1 MEDKLSENVK
11 GTLIVIEAPD
21 GSGKKTQ
28 SELLFNRLKK
38 EEYPVKKVEF
48 PNYHSPSSSLVKMY
62 LRGEFGKNP
71 NEVNPYAASAFY
83 AVDRFASFKKEWQS
97 FYAEGGIIIADRYT
111 TSNLIHQA
119 VKFTDEKEKEK
130 YLDWLWDFEFNLL
143 ALPVPDVVF
152 FLNMPSNFSEKLI
165 TARKNKFTGKA
176 QKDIHE
182 INKDYLRKSYEN
194 ACWIAEKYNWVKIEC
209 VQNNEVKPIAE
220 IHENLYWEFIQV
232 IEGGKQTKTV

>member
-1 MEDKLSENVK
+1 MKKAKGKLV
-11 GTLIVIEAPD
+11 VIEAPD

-28 SELLFNRLKK
+28 AELLFNRLK
-38 EEYPVKKVEF
+38 EEGYQVRKVEF
-48 PNYHSPSSSLVKMY
+48 PNYQSPSSSLVKMY
-62 LRGEFGKNP
+62 LRGEFGENP
-71 NEVNPYAASAFY
+71 NKVNPYAASAFY
-83 AVDRFASFKKEWQS
+83 AVDRFASFQKEWQG
-97 FYAEGGIIIADRYT
+97 FYIEGGMIIADRYT

-130 YLDWLWDFEFNLL
+130 YLDWVWDFEFNRL

-152 FLNMPSNFSEKLI
+152 FLYMPPDFSEKLI
-165 TARKNKFTGKA
+165 AMRKNKFTGKG

-182 INKDYLRKSYEN
+182 INKDYLRESYKN

-220 IHENLYWEFIQV
+220 IHENLYFLL
-232 IEGGKQTKTV
+232 KKYL

>member
-1 MEDKLSENVK
+1 MKKAKGKLV
-11 GTLIVIEAPD
+11 VIEAPD

-28 SELLFNRLKK
+28 AELLFNRLK
-38 EEYPVKKVEF
+38 EEGYQVRKVEF
-48 PNYHSPSSSLVKMY
+48 PNYRSPSSSLVKMY
-62 LRGEFGKNP
+62 LRGEFGENP
-71 NEVNPYAASAFY
+71 NKVNPYAASAFY
-83 AVDRFASFKKEWQS
+83 AVDRFASFQKEWQG
-97 FYAEGGIIIADRYT
+97 FYIEGGMIIADRYT

-130 YLDWLWDFEFNLL
+130 YLDWVWDFEFNRL

-152 FLNMPSNFSEKLI
+152 FLDMPPDFSEKLI
-165 TARKNKFTGKA
+165 AMRKNKFTGKG

-182 INKDYLRKSYEN
+182 INKDYLRESYKN

-220 IHENLYWEFIQV
+220 IHENLYFLL
-232 IEGGKQTKTV
+232 KKYL

>member
-1 MEDKLSENVK
+1 LKKAKGKLV
-11 GTLIVIEAPD
+11 VIEAPD

-28 SELLFNRLKK
+28 AELLFNRLK
-38 EEYPVKKVEF
+38 EEGYQVRKVEF
-48 PNYHSPSSSLVKMY
+48 PNYRSPSSSLVKMY
-62 LRGEFGKNP
+62 LRGEFGENP
-71 NEVNPYAASAFY
+71 NKVNPYAASAFY
-83 AVDRFASFKKEWQS
+83 AVDRFASFQKEWQG
-97 FYAEGGIIIADRYT
+97 FYIEGGMIIADRYT

-130 YLDWLWDFEFNLL
+130 YLDWVWDFEFNRL

-152 FLNMPSNFSEKLI
+152 FLDMPPDFSEKLI
-165 TARKNKFTGKA
+165 AMRKNKFTGKG

-182 INKDYLRKSYEN
+182 INKDYLRESYKN

-220 IHENLYWEFIQV
+220 IHENLYFLL
-232 IEGGKQTKTV
+232 KKYL